1 MRVVLRAALRLL
13 CLSACLAAG
22 LGAASLFGVLPAARR
37 DALVRAWTR
46 LLLRALGV
54 RLRVTGAPAT
64 GPMLIVANHVSWLD
78 VMAIAA
84 VRPATF
90 VCKSEIAA
98 WPLVGWLLRRAGT
111 VFIRRR
117 SLRDL
122 LRVNDELRARFAR
135 GEAVAAFPEG
145 TTTDGSVVLPFR
157 PALFQPAIERGLPV
171 QPVALAYSGAEAAY
185 VGETSFA
192 TSLLSIALARGLE
205 ARISFL
211 EPCAATG
218 SGRKHTARAARAA
231 VSGALLGPGEG
242 VGIRQQAPEQGAA
255 RVADRRVVHDLGEAD
270 ALRQA

>member
-1 MRVVLRAALRLL
+1 MRLVLRAAPRLL
-13 CLSACLAAG
+13 CLCTCLAAG
-22 LGAASLFGVLPAARR
+22 LVAASFFGALQPARR
-37 DALVRAWTR
+37 DALVRAWAR
-46 LLLRALGV
+46 SLLRALGV
-54 RLRVTGAPAT
+54 RLRVEGAPAA

-90 VCKSEIAA
+90 VCKSEIAT

-122 LRVNDELRARFAR
+122 LRVNAELRARFAR

-145 TTTDGSVVLPFR
+145 TTTDGSIVLPFR
-157 PALFQPAIERGLPV
+157 PGLFQPAIERGLPV
-171 QPVALAYSGAEAAY
+171 QPVALGYSGVRAAY
-185 VGETSFA
+185 VGETSFGA
-192 TSLLSIALARGLE
+192 SLLSIALARGLE

-211 EPCAATG
+211 EPCAAPG
-218 SGRKHTARAARAA
+218 RGRKHAARAA
-231 VSGALLGPGEG
+231 CEAVSDALLGPRDG
-242 VGIRQQAPEQGAA
+242 VRLRQQAPEQGPA
-255 RVADRRVVHDLGEAD
+255 RVADGRVVHDLGEAD